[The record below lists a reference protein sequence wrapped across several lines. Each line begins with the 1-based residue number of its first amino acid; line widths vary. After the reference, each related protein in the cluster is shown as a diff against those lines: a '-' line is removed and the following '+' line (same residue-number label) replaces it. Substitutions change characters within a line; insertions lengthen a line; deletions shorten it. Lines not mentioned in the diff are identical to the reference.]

1 MKKGL
6 IFLFLLALAS
16 SVLAQS
22 TLNRLSVEFH
32 SINGG
37 EVVTLNLITY
47 FGRSANFVSNQPEHV
62 DVSIDPETKVAT
74 LRSND
79 PEWRGIEEVIFAVS
93 EEYLKL
99 QEVNKTPSFLPRP
112 RRLVVVNI
120 TEADLDATTEP
131 FTHEQVKAIADQLNV
146 EAVNITT
153 ARTARG
159 MVLSLNDQVFM
170 NVTFEHA
177 NPSVDLS
184 FDLGGKDRKV
194 AEYTEPNEILLYIL
208 ALIGFIAIS
217 VLVLFVY
224 HAYSVHL
231 PKLMKMKEVPAARF
245 SDDFFLLRKEAQK
258 KINELKKQV
267 GREKARK
274 IYRDAITAMD
284 KFFIHGMG
292 VKGTDAAKIDKHL
305 QGLGI
310 KSSTIAKILEI
321 HSEHRDKVYAKE
333 ELKDKEAEELLNLC
347 ESILETV

>member
-6 IFLFLLALAS
+6 IFLILLLLAS
-16 SVLAQS
+16 SVLAQGQP
-22 TLNRLSVEFH
+22 NRLSIEFH

-47 FGRSANFVSNQPEHV
+47 FGREANFVSNQPEHV
-62 DVSIDPETKVAT
+62 NVFIDPETKVAT
-74 LRSND
+74 LSSND

-93 EEYLKL
+93 EEYLKA
-99 QEVNKTPSFLPRP
+99 QETNKTPSFLPRP
-112 RRLVVVNI
+112 RRLIVVNI
-120 TEADLDATTEP
+120 TEADLDSTTEP
-131 FTHEQVKAIADQLNV
+131 FTHEQVKALADQLNV
-146 EAVNITT
+146 ESVNITT
-153 ARTARG
+153 TRTARG

-177 NPSVDLS
+177 NPSVALS
-184 FDLGGKDRKV
+184 FDLGGEERKA
-194 AEYTEPNEILLYIL
+194 AEYTEPNEILLYVL
-208 ALIGFIAIS
+208 ALTGFIAVSI
-217 VLVLFVY
+217 LVLFVY

-231 PKLMKMKEVPAARF
+231 PKLIKLKEGPATKF

-258 KINELKKQV
+258 RIAGLKREV
-267 GREKARK
+267 GKEAARK
-274 IYRDAITAMD
+274 VYRDAIAAMD

-292 VKGTDAAKIDKHL
+292 VKGTDAAKLERRL

-321 HSEHRDKVYAKE
+321 HSEHRNKVYAKE
-333 ELKDKEAEELLNLC
+333 EIRDKEAEELLSLC